1 MERIQ
6 IKLKNKKRAYFA
18 GDFHLGIPDE
28 KSSMLREKK
37 IINWLDSIEKHT
49 QELFLMGDIFD
60 FWFEY
65 KYVVP
70 KYYFNFLSKISNMID
85 TVLIFTFSKAITICG
100 LLITS
105 RI

>member
-37 IINWLDSIEKHT
+37 IIKWLDSIEKHA

-85 TVLIFTFSKAITICG
+85 DGINIHLSLIHI
-100 LLITS
+100 
-105 RI
+105 